1 MAEKKEKKKQDTAC
15 RKEVNAEFRKGAG
28 SAFKGGGNAAYQP
41 RDANAGKPEHGSAG
55 KRQTEKSMQAHQE
68 TFGQKVQKS
77 GQEEKSGFGIM
88 LLPGRTISASRRKW
102 RKNSRIRKITTG
114 GILTGSRRKKGNTTK
129 NGCRRNTGAGK
140 TQKIVPLRKMFLR
153 RIREMPFR
161 RMAVLILRAVKS
173 CKKNSG
179 RQKKPGRRYRRQGQ
193 SCQRQGNTLCRE
205 YLTRK
210 AGRENM
216 WLSLWIRKNPSGRRA
231 YPKLP
236 CAGCGMRAGILCM
249 GRLLKRRKKI
259 QRWRAHTNR
268 NRKGKN
274 CFLSSKG
281 R

>member
-1 MAEKKEKKKQDTAC
+1 MLPISRGMLMSGSRGMVQPGKGRRKRVCRRIRKLLDKKSKSQGRKKSLVLE
-15 RKEVNAEFRKGAG
+15 RK
-28 SAFKGGGNAAYQP
+28 
-41 RDANAGKPEHGSAG
+41 
-55 KRQTEKSMQAHQE
+55 
-68 TFGQKVQKS
+68 
-77 GQEEKSGFGIM
+77 IM

-179 RQKKPGRRYRRQGQ
+179 RLKKPGRRYRRQGQ

-210 AGRENM
+210 PGRENM
-216 WLSLWIRKNPSGRRA
+216 WLFLWIRKNPSGRRA
-231 YPKLP
+231 YPKQP

-259 QRWRAHTNR
+259 QRWRAHTNQS
-268 NRKGKN
+268 RKGKN